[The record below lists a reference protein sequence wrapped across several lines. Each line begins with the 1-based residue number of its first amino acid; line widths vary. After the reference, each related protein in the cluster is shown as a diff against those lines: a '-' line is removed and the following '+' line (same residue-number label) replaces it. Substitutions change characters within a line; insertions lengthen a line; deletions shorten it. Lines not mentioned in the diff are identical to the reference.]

1 VTAAAKH
8 LAAVVRL
15 LYTNNTLSQAA
26 GTELAVRDLCLEMQ
40 RRGHEVAAFSGQ
52 HGRVAAELR
61 EAGVV
66 VVGCPAEVPFE
77 PEVIHGHHEW
87 ETSLAALQWPHCPVI
102 SFCRGLDGWQEE
114 PCVAPNVVRWVAIDE
129 PCRQRLLDTPGVV
142 AEKVR
147 LVLNG
152 IDLQR
157 FQMGPMGEGRADKAL
172 ILSNYAT
179 EQNFAAVVVAGCRL
193 AGLDC
198 EILGAG
204 VGRSVADPERV
215 LAEHSVVF
223 AKGKVALEALA
234 CGCAVIVCDERGLG
248 PLVTPENFE
257 QLRAESFGFP
267 CMTEVVAVP
276 GIVSRLAARAE
287 EKTMR
292 VCAMTRQVAG
302 AERMFGDLER
312 LYAEVQG
319 EVVEATAD
327 AVAAFAAGFLARKGA
342 FYKLGKEVWNHGAAL
357 NLISKE
363 PMSGEDAEIGINR
376 MLDRLRKGID
386 AIGALKGIKKQRE
399 RESGGVSKWRFWR
412 GK

>member
-1 VTAAAKH
+1 
-8 LAAVVRL
+8 VRI

-26 GTELAVRDLCLEMQ
+26 GTELAVRDLCLEMR
-40 RRGHEVAAFSGQ
+40 RRGHEVAAFSVQ
-52 HGRVAAELR
+52 HGRVAAQLR
-61 EAGVV
+61 EAGVPV
-66 VVGCPAEVPFE
+66 AACPAEVPFE

-87 ETSLAALQWPHCPVI
+87 ETSLAALHWPHCPVI
-102 SFCRGLDGWQEE
+102 SFCRGLEGWQEE

-152 IDLQR
+152 IDLER
-157 FQMGPMGEGRADKAL
+157 FQAGQMGRERVDKAL

-179 EQNFAAVVVAGCRL
+179 EQNFAAVVVEGCRL

-198 EILGAG
+198 QILGAG
-204 VGRSVADPERV
+204 VGRSVAEPERV
-215 LAEHSVVF
+215 LAEHTVVF

-234 CGCAVIVCDERGLG
+234 CGCAVVVCDERGLG

-267 CMTEVVAVP
+267 CMTEAVTVE
-276 GIVSRLAARAE
+276 GVVSRLAERDAQR
-287 EKTMR
+287 TMR
-292 VCAMTRQVAG
+292 VCAMTRQAAG
-302 AERMFGDLER
+302 AERMFDDLER

-319 EVVEATAD
+319 EVVEPTAR
-327 AVAAFAAGFLARKGA
+327 AVAAFAAVFLARKGA
-342 FYKLGKEVWNHGAAL
+342 FYKLGKEVWSHGAGL
-357 NLISKE
+357 DLICKE
-363 PMSGEDAEIGINR
+363 PMSGEESEIGINR
-376 MLDRLRKGID
+376 MLDRLRRGID
-386 AIGALKGIKKQRE
+386 SMVALKEIQKREKKQVGE
-399 RESGGVSKWRFWR
+399 VSKWRFWQ